1 MSIVSEL
8 PDLEHKAQLARE
20 HFALNGPPDAPVLPV
35 RYFERECTKCDQG
48 HMQELETEMSTAN
61 QLNRLSNKIADAIV
75 DLVNETDGP
84 VTLSQVALEIPG
96 FATQEPT
103 THGYALGS
111 SAGAEMLIWA
121 GMSEAGY
128 SALRK
133 IINGRRVAIQFV
145 SALPYILDSSPA
157 YCPIYDD
164 WQPTM
169 LLPAKAANLETPRCL
184 IRASDGY
191 RSHTM
196 RRAAADKREDYKMLT
211 PSPLR
216 FTADQFSI

>member
-1 MSIVSEL
+1 
-8 PDLEHKAQLARE
+8 
-20 HFALNGPPDAPVLPV
+20 
-35 RYFERECTKCDQG
+35 
-48 HMQELETEMSTAN
+48 MQELEIKMNTAN
-61 QLNRLSNKIADAIV
+61 GLNRLSNKIADAIV
-75 DLVNETDGP
+75 KLVNDTDGP
-84 VTLSQVALEIPG
+84 VTLSQVALEVPG
-96 FATQEPT
+96 FATQEPP

-196 RRAAADKREDYKMLT
+196 RRAAAERKVGYGTLV

-216 FTADQFSI
+216 FTADQFAV